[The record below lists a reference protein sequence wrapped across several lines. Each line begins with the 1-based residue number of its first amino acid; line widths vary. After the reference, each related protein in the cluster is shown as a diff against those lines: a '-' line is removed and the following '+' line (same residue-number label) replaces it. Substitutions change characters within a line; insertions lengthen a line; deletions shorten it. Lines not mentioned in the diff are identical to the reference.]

1 MPGADG
7 KGGEIQRLRP
17 KADRLPEQGFWLGLC
32 RLILWTFEPK

>member
-17 KADRLPEQGFWLGLC
+17 KADRLPAQGFWLGSLAC
-32 RLILWTFEPK
+32 DTLAL